1 MKVGDKVKIR
11 KDSEFYKDN
20 WENNPRDVVGVIT
33 SLNGSGAEVGLP
45 IDVKW
50 PGIDPVNDY
59 AEADLEVVK

>member
-11 KDSEFYKDN
+11 KDSNFYKDN

-33 SLNGSGAEVGLP
+33 SLNGSGAAVDLP